1 MRGRGV
7 RPLPFGGVVLLYA
20 GAALPTGLLTGS
32 AAAGDLAFPVDC
44 TLGRDCFVQHFVDRD
59 PGPGAADFACG
70 GLSYDGHD
78 GTDIRLP
85 DLAAMRAGIDVL
97 AAAPGVVR
105 GLRDGVPDAASGSE
119 GAPDVVGRECG
130 NGVLVQR
137 ADGWELQY
145 CHMRQGSLRVAE
157 GETVAAGQVLGQI
170 GLSGQ
175 TQFPHLHLSV
185 RDPSGHVVDP
195 FDARP
200 REAPCTLADEAT
212 LWADLLAYQPGGV
225 LDGGFLDRIPDY
237 DEVKAGNASTA
248 ALPTDAP
255 ALVFWAH
262 FYGLGQDDVLEL
274 SLAGADGEPLAGT
287 VHIMPR
293 ARAAEFR
300 AIGRK
305 SGRSWEPGSYRGT
318 ARLVRDGALIDEFA
332 ATLTMR

>member
-1 MRGRGV
+1 M
-7 RPLPFGGVVLLYA
+7 L
-20 GAALPTGLLTGS
+20 TGLLTGS

-44 TLGRDCFVQHFVDRD
+44 TLGRDCFVQHHVDRD

-97 AAAPGVVR
+97 SAAPGVVR
-105 GLRDGVPDAASGSE
+105 GLRDGVPDVAFGGE
-119 GAPDVVGRECG
+119 GAPDVTGRECG
-130 NGVLVQR
+130 NGVLVER

-157 GETVAAGQVLGQI
+157 RETVAAGQVLGQV

-175 TQFPHLHLSV
+175 TQFPHLHLIV
-185 RDPSGHVVDP
+185 RDPSGQVVDP

-200 REAPCTLADEAT
+200 REAPCTLPDEAT
-212 LWADLLAYQPGGV
+212 LWAHPLAYQPGGV
-225 LDGGFLDRIPDY
+225 LGGGFLDRIPDY
-237 DEVKAGNASTA
+237 DEVKAGNASA
-248 ALPTDAP
+248 PVLPADAP

-262 FYGLGQDDVLEL
+262 FYGLAEDDVLEL
-274 SLAGADGEPLAGT
+274 NLAGPGDEPLAET
-287 VHIMPR
+287 DHVMPR

-305 SGRSWEPGSYRGT
+305 GRQEWQPGSYRGT
-318 ARLVRDGALIDEFA
+318 ARLVRDGAVIDEFSG
-332 ATLTMR
+332 TLTIR